1 MNPVFID
8 FEASSLSPKSWPIEV
23 AVARIFQGRIV
34 CRSKLIRPAPSWA
47 MADWHSE
54 SEEVHGIPLEA
65 LEAAEPAEDV
75 AGWLR
80 EELKARLVLSDA
92 PEFDQ
97 RWCDRLMRT
106 IGGAPEIR
114 LDDFD
119 RVAWQAFS
127 SLDGQIASEP
137 GSQRA
142 RHIGNRV
149 CLFPSI
155 LKAELEKS
163 LPNFTTDLRVHPIN
177 KNTSNSIVSR
187 QSSW

>member
-1 MNPVFID
+1 MNPFFID

-54 SEEVHGIPLEA
+54 SEEVHGIPREA

-127 SLDGQIASEP
+127 EMDGQIAP
-137 GSQRA
+137 GRLDRVYKALASAVTVHRA
-142 RHIGNRV
+142 GDDAAKLARAWLAA
-149 CLFPSI
+149 C
-155 LKAELEKS
+155 KAHRK
-163 LPNFTTDLRVHPIN
+163 
-177 KNTSNSIVSR
+177 
-187 QSSW
+187 